1 MYSFKRRMEGDLNRQ
16 KRKCY
21 DPRVR
26 HWSDV
31 DVNSG
36 ILAISKSQKRLG
48 MNSHP
53 QPLEGTMPSN
63 IFFFFCST
71 GV

>member
-1 MYSFKRRMEGDLNRQ
+1 
-16 KRKCY
+16 
-21 DPRVR
+21 
-26 HWSDV
+26 
-31 DVNSG
+31 
-36 ILAISKSQKRLG
+36 

-71 GV
+71 GVWTQNLHLQPLYQSFSCWVFLR